1 MIIRG
6 KNIGAEDEAIRGEM
20 AKAAQM
26 ISDGVRGIISIFP
39 SVDLTDREREVHVTQ
54 YAHKLAMA
62 MAVAEMFKRE
72 EIDFGP
78 TYKSSIDELAE
89 TITDDLKENPYVKV

>member
-6 KNIGAEDEAIRGEM
+6 KCVDGEDKAIRGEM

-26 ISDGVRGIISIFP
+26 ISDGVRGIISLFP

-78 TYKSSIDELAE
+78 TYKSSIDELTK
-89 TITDDLKENPYVKV
+89 TITDDLKENPNVKV